1 MNFQVTCDQVMLLE
15 TTAGLWTSQ
24 CKANKF
30 TVFSIFDKSI
40 FNTDLISNK
49 FNKFFKSF
57 KVPQSSS
64 VISWQKKKCKTS
76 PHRFST
82 ECGIMFTSTTFL
94 MTSTLQ
100 LKYRYLIRPRVT
112 KNTTFK
118 TYLQV
123 YMYNVFIGHPG
134 FLGSVFLR
142 AHLYVI
148 LVF

>member
-1 MNFQVTCDQVMLLE
+1 
-15 TTAGLWTSQ
+15 
-24 CKANKF
+24 
-30 TVFSIFDKSI
+30 
-40 FNTDLISNK
+40 
-49 FNKFFKSF
+49 
-57 KVPQSSS
+57 
-64 VISWQKKKCKTS
+64 
-76 PHRFST
+76 
-82 ECGIMFTSTTFL
+82 MFTSTTFL